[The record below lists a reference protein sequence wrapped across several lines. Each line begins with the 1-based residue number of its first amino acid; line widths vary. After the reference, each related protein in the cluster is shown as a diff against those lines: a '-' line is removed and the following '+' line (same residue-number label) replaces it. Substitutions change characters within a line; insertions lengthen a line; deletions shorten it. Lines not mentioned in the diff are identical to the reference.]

1 MRTTRATVCQVW
13 FVLVWT
19 RKLAVIVSA
28 TQHTS
33 LLTNTFILTFTFG
46 LPSFTP
52 RIQSREN
59 TFDRFYNLNKSLRLW
74 ESVTFELLDS
84 PQPTPGR
91 SCMTLVAKHKPKEL
105 SLCCCCSSCSFSCT
119 ETKPVTKL
127 QTFFKQNLIKCYLF
141 DIISGG
147 GVLFA
152 YPHPLRVCWI
162 NESDYS
168 PTWFLRHDRR
178 KTNLLSLYVRLR
190 LAAA

>member
-19 RKLAVIVSA
+19 RKLAVIVYA

-46 LPSFTP
+46 LPAFTP
-52 RIQSREN
+52 RIQSRQN
-59 TFDRFYNLNKSLRLW
+59 TFDRFCNLNKSLSLW
-74 ESVTFELLDS
+74 ESVTFELFDS

-91 SCMTLVAKHKPKEL
+91 SCMTLVAKHKPKDI
-105 SLCCCCSSCSFSCT
+105 SLCCCSSCSFSCT

-127 QTFFKQNLIKCYLF
+127 QTFFKQKLIKCYLF

-152 YPHPLRVCWI
+152 YPHPLRV
-162 NESDYS
+162 Y
-168 PTWFLRHDRR
+168 
-178 KTNLLSLYVRLR
+178 
-190 LAAA
+190 